1 MKEDNVLKA
10 VVVLAMLCLV
20 VMVFSIHV
28 SIQAKHTAE
37 LECMK
42 QGKTMLLINDQR
54 ACTKVTIE

>member
-1 MKEDNVLKA
+1 
-10 VVVLAMLCLV
+10 MLCLV
-20 VMVFSIHV
+20 AMAVSIPV

-54 ACTKVTIE
+54 TCAKVTIE